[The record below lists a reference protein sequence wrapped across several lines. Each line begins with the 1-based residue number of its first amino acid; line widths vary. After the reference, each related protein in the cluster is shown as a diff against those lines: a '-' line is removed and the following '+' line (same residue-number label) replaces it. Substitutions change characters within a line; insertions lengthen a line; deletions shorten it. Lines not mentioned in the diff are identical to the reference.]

1 MLQLATVRVNAKH
14 LHMLCHAEWNSVVAI
29 AFFLNFFITCVK
41 TTLDISYAG
50 CVLCYS
56 VQICHV
62 MCSLENPSVSTLFTC
77 LPLHVLSV
85 LSYAPKMCSPLWQCW
100 EGAWGFVH
108 VPQSLALICFK
119 GYCSSHS
126 TTCEEQDGAGDC
138 STSVKRCAHSGSGCT
153 GLLLFWNSWYA
164 CMLCRPGTEAYGQ
177 WVLEKK
183 KRKKNNVSWQ
193 RHTAAFLRVS

>member
-108 VPQSLALICFK
+108 VPQSLCMCRSLFQELLQLPLNNLWRTGRCWWLQHLHK
-119 GYCSSHS
+119 
-126 TTCEEQDGAGDC
+126 TCPFWVWLHGA
-138 STSVKRCAHSGSGCT
+138 
-153 GLLLFWNSWYA
+153 
-164 CMLCRPGTEAYGQ
+164 
-177 WVLEKK
+177 
-183 KRKKNNVSWQ
+183 
-193 RHTAAFLRVS
+193 AAFLKQLVCVYVV

>member
-1 MLQLATVRVNAKH
+1 MLQLPTVRVNAKH

-29 AFFLNFFITCVK
+29 VFFLNFFITCVK

-62 MCSLENPSVSTLFTC
+62 MCSLENPSVSMLFTC
-77 LPLHVLSV
+77 LPLHVFSV
-85 LSYAPKMCSPLWQCW
+85 LSYAPKICSPLWQCW

-138 STSVKRCAHSGSGCT
+138 STSVRRCAHSGSGCT

-164 CMLCRPGTEAYGQ
+164 CMLCRGAGDGSLWTMSAG
-177 WVLEKK
+177 K
-183 KRKKNNVSWQ
+183 KRKEKK
-193 RHTAAFLRVS
+193 